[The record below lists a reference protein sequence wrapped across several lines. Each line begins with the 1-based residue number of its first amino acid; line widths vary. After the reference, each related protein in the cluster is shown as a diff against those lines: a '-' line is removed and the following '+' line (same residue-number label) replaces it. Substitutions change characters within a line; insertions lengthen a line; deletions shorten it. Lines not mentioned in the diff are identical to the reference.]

1 MAGTNGKGSIC
12 RYLYCALQAAGYKT
26 GLYIS
31 PYIEVFNERIEAGGS
46 YISDEDL
53 GEMMVFAKKVAQA
66 IKASIPCQKVGV
78 TVIGLEVRH
87 AHIHLIPMQKE
98 GDMDFSKKTTFPDDV
113 MKATAEEIQ
122 KNFNA

>member
-1 MAGTNGKGSIC
+1 MTSFLLSLISIPFRKDTHWLFPRKRLTTC
-12 RYLYCALQAAGYKT
+12 L
-26 GLYIS
+26 I
-31 PYIEVFNERIEAGGS
+31 NERIEAGGS